1 MFRDKVVVITG
12 AFGGIGKSLALKF
25 GKQGANLVMWDVF
38 IDQGFEKELS
48 AEGVNFLSSKMDITV
63 QGDVENG
70 LGAVM
75 EKWNRVDIL
84 INNAGITRDN
94 LILKMNEK
102 DWDDV
107 LNVNLKGAFIC
118 SKIIG
123 RVMFSKKSGRIVNVA
138 SVIGQIGNIGQANYS
153 ASKGALISLTKT
165 CAREFARFGVNVN
178 AVAPGYI
185 TTKMTDNLPEKV
197 KEKMLD
203 MIPLR
208 RFGRPEEVA
217 DIILFLCSD
226 AADYITGQV
235 FRVDG
240 GLVI

>member
-1 MFRDKVVVITG
+1 MFKDKVVVITG
-12 AFGGIGKSLALKF
+12 AFGGIGKSLAMKF
-25 GKQGANLVMWDVF
+25 GKQGANLVMWDVLV
-38 IDQGFEKELS
+38 DEAFEGEMKDAGIS
-48 AEGVNFLSSKMDITV
+48 FLSSRGNITV
-63 QGDVENG
+63 QEDVEKNI
-70 LGAVM
+70 GAVL
-75 EKWNRVDIL
+75 EKWGRVDVL

-94 LILKMNEK
+94 LILKMAEK

-123 RVMFSKKSGRIVNVA
+123 KAMFSKKSGKIVNVA
-138 SVIGQIGNIGQANYS
+138 SIIGQIGNIGQANYS

-165 CAREFARFGVNVN
+165 CAKEFGRFGVNVN

-185 TTKMTDNLPEKV
+185 ITKMTEQLPEKV
-197 KEKMLD
+197 KDKMLE

-208 RFGRPEEVA
+208 RFGKPDEVA
-217 DIILFLCSD
+217 DLILFLSSD
-226 AADYITGQV
+226 AAAYITGQV

-240 GLVI
+240 GMVI

>member
-1 MFRDKVVVITG
+1 MFKDKVVVITG

-25 GKQGANLVMWDVF
+25 GKQGAHLVMWDVF
-38 IDQGFEKELS
+38 IDENFEKEMRDGGIS
-48 AEGVNFLSSKMDITV
+48 FISSKLDITV
-63 QGDVENG
+63 QDDVEKSLN
-70 LGAVM
+70 AVL
-75 EKWNRVDIL
+75 EKWNGVDVL
-84 INNAGITRDN
+84 INNAGITRDG
-94 LILKMNEK
+94 LLLKMTEK

-123 RVMFSKKSGRIVNVA
+123 KAMFSKKSGKIVNVA

-165 CAREFARFGVNVN
+165 CAKEFGRFGVNVN

-185 TTKMTDNLPEKV
+185 ITRMTDQLPEKV
-197 KEKMLD
+197 KEKMLE

-208 RFGRPEEVA
+208 RFGKPEEVA
-217 DIILFLCSD
+217 DMILFLSSD
-226 AADYITGQV
+226 AAAYVTGQV
-235 FRVDG
+235 FRIDG

>member
-48 AEGVNFLSSKMDITV
+48 ADGVNFLSSKMDITV

-185 TTKMTDNLPEKV
+185 TTRMTDNLPEKV